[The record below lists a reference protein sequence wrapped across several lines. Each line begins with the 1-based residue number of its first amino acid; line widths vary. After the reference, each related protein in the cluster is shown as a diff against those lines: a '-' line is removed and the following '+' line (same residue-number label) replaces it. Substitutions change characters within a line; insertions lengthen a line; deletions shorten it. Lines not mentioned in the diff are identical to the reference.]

1 MKPEHIPALI
11 EIETYHRETRELLMG
26 LRMTMGNTE
35 TTHGQ
40 QIIAQVI
47 QYRMKEIS
55 HRIAELRADLQKE
68 AILSDL
74 QKYAKETES

>member
-40 QIIAQVI
+40 QIIAQVL
-47 QYRMKEIS
+47 QDRMTEIS
-55 HRIAELRADLQKE
+55 HRIARIRADFQKDE
-68 AILSDL
+68 FLSDL
-74 QKYAKETES
+74 QKYTKETES